1 MMNPMDDDLTQAS
14 DQEQNIE
21 LFVEDEYNKER
32 IDKYLTAL
40 LDDMTRSYIQK
51 LIGED
56 RVFVDGKAVKSNF
69 RVLSG
74 QTVTLYLPELK
85 EAQVAPEDI
94 PIDILYEDA
103 DIIVINKHK
112 GLVVHPAPGH
122 ESGTLVNALLY
133 HCKGN
138 LSVVNGMLRPG
149 IVHRID
155 MDTTGV
161 LVACKND
168 TSHRFIAKQLKEHLI
183 TRRYQAIV
191 YNTLKTDSGR
201 VEASIGRHPKDR
213 KKMAVGVKNGKYA
226 ATNYRL
232 LENIGGK
239 YAYVECDLETG
250 RTHQIRVHLASIN
263 HPILGDT
270 VYGPNKNP
278 FHLEGQA
285 LHAGVLGL
293 VHPRTK
299 EYMEFSAPLP
309 VYFTDLLARLRRQEG
324 KSK

>member
-1 MMNPMDDDLTQAS
+1 MMYPMDDDLLVQS

-21 LFVEDEYNKER
+21 LLVEDEYDKER

-40 LDDMTRSYIQK
+40 LDDMSRSYIQK
-51 LIGED
+51 LIGEN

-69 RVLSG
+69 RVFLG
-74 QTVTLYLPELK
+74 QTVTLYLPKPK

-94 PIDILYEDA
+94 TIDIIYEDA
-103 DIIVINKHK
+103 DIIIINKHK

-122 ESGTLVNALLY
+122 ESGTLVNAILY

-138 LSVVNGMLRPG
+138 LSGINGVLRPG

-155 MDTTGV
+155 RDTTGV

-168 TSHRFIAKQLKEHLI
+168 TAHRFIAEQLKEHSI

-191 YNTLKTDSGR
+191 YNTFKKDSGR
-201 VEASIGRHPKDR
+201 VEATIGRHPKDR
-213 KKMAVGVKNGKYA
+213 KKMAVGVRNGRYA

-232 LENIGGK
+232 LENLSNK
-239 YAYVECDLETG
+239 YAYIECELETG
-250 RTHQIRVHLASIN
+250 RTHQIRVHMSSIN
-263 HPILGDT
+263 HPILGDS
-270 VYGPNKNP
+270 VYGPDKNP

-293 VHPRTK
+293 IHPRTK
-299 EYMEFSAPLP
+299 EYMEFHAPLP
-309 VYFTDLLARLRRQEG
+309 VYFTDLLTRLR
-324 KSK
+324 KI